1 MGANMVRE
9 ILTRLKYPRE
19 QVEKTAKLIEN
30 HMFFYPYSVY
40 DDPNFNSEEQKK
52 KDRDEKL
59 NIGWKDNAIRRFI
72 QRVGEENIEDLFRL
86 RIADATCNPKSAWDP
101 TEIDRLQARIS
112 KVLSEDS
119 ALKISDLDIDG
130 NDLKEMGYNGKEIG
144 EILQYLLEKVVD
156 DPVLNEK
163 NTLKDVIAQS
173 KL

>member
-1 MGANMVRE
+1 
-9 ILTRLKYPRE
+9 
-19 QVEKTAKLIEN
+19 
-30 HMFFYPYSVY
+30 MFFYPYSVY
-40 DDPNFNSEEQKK
+40 DDPNFNSEELKK

-144 EILQYLLEKVVD
+144 EILQYLLEKVID
-156 DPVLNEK
+156 DPVLNQKVKLFSLAKEK
-163 NTLKDVIAQS
+163 